1 MTEDTEN
8 LLSRT
13 EAAQLMGVSARTVN
27 RYAAAGYLKPTYVR
41 VRGQL
46 VPRYSRVEVEWLNRH
61 REGSESSPPNPV
73 CS

>member
-1 MTEDTEN
+1 MTDSEM

-13 EAAQLMGVSARTVN
+13 EAAQVMGVTPRTVN

-46 VPRYSRVEVEWLNRH
+46 VPRYDRTEVESLNRH
-61 REGSESSPPNPV
+61 RERAESSTPDPV